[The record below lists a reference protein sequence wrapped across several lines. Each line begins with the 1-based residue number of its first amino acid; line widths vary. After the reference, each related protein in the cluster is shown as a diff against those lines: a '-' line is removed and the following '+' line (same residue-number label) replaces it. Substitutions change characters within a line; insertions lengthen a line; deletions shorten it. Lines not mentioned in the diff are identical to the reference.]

1 VILNYGYKM
10 KPFPKSPYLFMLLYA
25 WRNKGLF
32 ALIVFFLLA
41 GILADKL
48 VPYAFSKLV
57 GLFGTDVSFADI
69 KTSFIL
75 CFILMILCKILAEVF
90 GFLKDY
96 FIKVKFEPLV
106 FQQLNADLFLYLS
119 KHSVNFFANNMAGAL
134 ANKSYALASTTADF
148 YGASLY
154 YIFSVLQLV
163 FTFFIFLF
171 VDVRFAF
178 AFLLALAI
186 SLAVFIHIGR
196 KSINLRAKMA
206 ETRNKLAGN
215 MIDALQNN
223 FFVRIFNGF
232 SHESSR
238 ALKLIREETNVS
250 QKSVTIESCLGDGQR
265 LYFGIFYILMLLYG
279 FQLWKTNQIDN
290 AQLVLVFLLL
300 KDVIMYIFIVIQR
313 AVTFSG
319 VVQEI
324 RTNLLVF
331 ATPHDVEDIENA
343 KVLKIKNGQ
352 IDFKHIT
359 FGYEENH
366 PIFKDFSLTIEP
378 KQKIGIVGMSGS
390 GKSSLINLIQ
400 RFYDIQ
406 KGEITIDGQ
415 NISTITQQS
424 LHENISYIAQTT
436 TLFERSIAENIA
448 YGKPNATQKQIIDA
462 AKKAYAHE
470 FILGMPNK
478 YNTLLSGGNQLSGG
492 QKQRLSIARALL
504 KDAPIL
510 ILDEATSAL
519 DSESEAY
526 IQQAI
531 EKMIK
536 NKTVIAVA
544 HRLSTLKNMDRII
557 VLEHGK
563 IIEDGTPR
571 ELLKKNGAF
580 AKFWKL
586 QQLEENKHE

>member
-1 VILNYGYKM
+1 
-10 KPFPKSPYLFMLLYA
+10 MLMYA

-96 FIKVKFEPLV
+96 FTKVKFEPLV

-163 FTFFIFLF
+163 FTFFMFLF

-366 PIFKDFSLTIEP
+366 PIFEDFSLTIEP

-470 FILGMPNK
+470 FILGMSNK

>member
-1 VILNYGYKM
+1 M
-10 KPFPKSPYLFMLLYA
+10 KPFPKSPYKFMLLYA
-25 WRNKGLF
+25 WRNKGLLS
-32 ALIVFFLLA
+32 LIVFFLLA
-41 GILADKL
+41 GILVDRL
-48 VPYAFSKLV
+48 VPYSFSKLV
-57 GLFGTDVSFADI
+57 GLFGNDVQFGDI
-69 KTSFIL
+69 KKSFI
-75 CFILMILCKILAEVF
+75 CFFILMILFKILTELF
-90 GFLKDY
+90 DFLKEY
-96 FIKVKFEPLV
+96 FVKVKFEPLV

-119 KHSVNFFANNMAGAL
+119 RHSVNFFANNMAGAL
-134 ANKSYALASTTADF
+134 ANKSYALAGTTADF
-148 YGASLY
+148 YGASIY
-154 YIFSVLQLV
+154 YIFSVLELL
-163 FTFFIFLF
+163 FTFFMFLF

-178 AFLLALAI
+178 AFLFALI
-186 SLAVFIHIGR
+186 VSLAVFIHIGK
-196 KSINLRAKMA
+196 KSINLRAQMA

-215 MIDALQNN
+215 MVDALQNN
-223 FFVRIFNGF
+223 FFVRLFNGF
-232 SHESSR
+232 SYESKR
-238 ALKLIREETNVS
+238 ALKHIQEETNVS
-250 QKSVTIESCLGDGQR
+250 QKSVTVESCLGDGQR

-279 FQLWKTNQIDN
+279 FQLWKTDKIDN

-300 KDVIMYIFIVIQR
+300 RDVIMYIFIVIQR
-313 AVTFSG
+313 AITFSG
-319 VVQEI
+319 VIQEI

-331 ATPHDVEDIENA
+331 AAPHDVEDIENA
-343 KVLKIKNGQ
+343 KALKIKNGQ
-352 IDFKHIT
+352 IDFKHVT
-359 FGYEENH
+359 FGYEGNR

-436 TLFERSIAENIA
+436 TLFERNVAENIA
-448 YGKPNATQKQIIDA
+448 YGKPDATKTQIVDA

-470 FILGMPNK
+470 FILDMPNK
-478 YNTLLSGGNQLSGG
+478 YNTLLNGDNQLSGG

-526 IQQAI
+526 IQKAI
-531 EKMIK
+531 EKMIQ
-536 NKTVIAVA
+536 NKTVIAIA

-563 IIEDGTPR
+563 IIEDGAPK

>member
-1 VILNYGYKM
+1 M

-57 GLFGTDVSFADI
+57 GLFGADVSFADI

-96 FIKVKFEPLV
+96 FTKVKFEPLV

-119 KHSVNFFANNMAGAL
+119 RHSVNFFANNMAGAL
-134 ANKSYALASTTADF
+134 ANKSYALAGTTADF

-154 YIFSVLQLV
+154 YIFSVLELL
-163 FTFFIFLF
+163 FTFFMFLL
-171 VDVRFAF
+171 VDTRFAF
-178 AFLLALAI
+178 AFLFALII
-186 SLAVFIHIGR
+186 SLAIFIHVGK
-196 KSINLRAKMA
+196 KSISLRAQMA
-206 ETRNKLAGN
+206 EARNKLAGN

-223 FFVRIFNGF
+223 FFVRIFNGL
-232 SHESSR
+232 SYECSR
-238 ALKLIREETNVS
+238 ALKNIKKETDIT
-250 QKSVTIESCLGDGQR
+250 QKSVTIESCLGYGQT

-279 FQLWKTNQIDN
+279 FKLWQAEQINN

-300 KDVIMYIFIVIQR
+300 KDVIMHINIVLMR

-324 RTNLLVF
+324 RTNLIPF
-331 ATPHDVEDIENA
+331 STPHDVKDSPKA
-343 KVLKIKNGQ
+343 TSLKIKKGA
-352 IDFKHIT
+352 IDFKNIT
-359 FGYEENH
+359 FGYEGKK
-366 PIFKDFSLTIEP
+366 PIFKNFSLSIEP

-390 GKSSLINLIQ
+390 GKSTLINLIQ

-415 NISTITQQS
+415 NISTVTQQS
-424 LHENISYIAQTT
+424 LHENISYIAQAT

-448 YGKPNATQKQIIDA
+448 YGKPTASQAQIINA
-462 AKKAYAHE
+462 AKKAYAHN
-470 FILGMPNK
+470 FITALPNK
-478 YNTLLSGGNQLSGG
+478 YNTLLSGDNQLSGG
-492 QKQRLSIARALL
+492 QRQRLSIARALI
-504 KDAPIL
+504 KNAPIL

-526 IQQAI
+526 IQKSI
-531 EKMIK
+531 EKIIQ
-536 NKTVIAVA
+536 NKTVIAIA

-563 IIEDGTPR
+563 IIEDGSLN
-571 ELLKKNGAF
+571 ELLEKNGAF

-586 QQLEENKHE
+586 QQLEEHKHD

>member
-1 VILNYGYKM
+1 MILNDRQEM
-10 KPFPKSPYLFMLLYA
+10 KPFPKNPYLFMWLYA
-25 WRNKGLF
+25 WRNKGVF

-41 GILADKL
+41 NIVVDRL
-48 VPYAFSKLV
+48 VPYSFSKLV
-57 GLFGTDVSFADI
+57 GLFGADVQFADI
-69 KTSFIL
+69 KKSFICL
-75 CFILMILCKILAEVF
+75 FILMILFKILTELF

-96 FIKVKFEPLV
+96 LVKVKFEPRV

-119 KHSVNFFANNMAGAL
+119 RHSVNFFANNMAGAL
-134 ANKSYALASTTADF
+134 ANKSYALAATTADF
-148 YGASLY
+148 YGASIY
-154 YIFSVLQLV
+154 YIFSVLELLV
-163 FTFFIFLF
+163 TFFMFLF
-171 VDVRFAF
+171 VDIRFAF
-178 AFLLALAI
+178 AFLFALII
-186 SLAVFIHIGR
+186 SLVVFIHVGK
-196 KSINLRAKMA
+196 KSIALRAQMA
-206 ETRNKLAGN
+206 EARNKLAGN

-223 FFVRIFNGF
+223 FFVRLFNGF
-232 SHESSR
+232 SYESKR
-238 ALKLIREETNVS
+238 ALKHIEDETNVS
-250 QKSVTIESCLGDGQR
+250 QKSVTVESSLGDGQR

-279 FQLWKTNQIDN
+279 FQLWKNEQIDN

-319 VVQEI
+319 VIQEI

-331 ATPHDVEDIENA
+331 ATPHEVKDIENA
-343 KVLKIKNGQ
+343 PKLKVKQAGIE
-352 IDFKHIT
+352 FKHIT
-359 FGYEENH
+359 FAYEDNL
-366 PIFKDFSLTIEP
+366 PIFNDFSLTIEP
-378 KQKIGIVGMSGS
+378 KQKIGIVGISGS
-390 GKSSLINLIQ
+390 GKSTLINLIQ

-406 KGEITIDGQ
+406 KGEILIDGQ

-436 TLFERSIAENIA
+436 TLFERSVAENIA
-448 YGKPNATQKQIIDA
+448 YGKPDASQAQIINA

-470 FILGMPNK
+470 FILDMPNK
-478 YNTLLSGGNQLSGG
+478 YNTLLSGDNQLSGG

-519 DSESEAY
+519 DSESEDY
-526 IQQAI
+526 IQKAI
-531 EKMIK
+531 EKMIQ

-557 VLEHGK
+557 VLEYGK
-563 IIEDGTPR
+563 IIEDGTPK
-571 ELLKKNGAF
+571 ELLKKKGAF